1 MQNSYTKN
9 LLTPRSKEMLK
20 LFHLNL
26 TFSVQ
31 KFAVAILMLLKTQ
44 LKIETN
50 MSGLIGSEEKTI
62 SQVHKLSKR

>member
-1 MQNSYTKN
+1 
-9 LLTPRSKEMLK
+9 MLK